1 MSGAA
6 MKYLL
11 LLLVVAAVLGWARSR
26 ARRVKREP
34 PAAPPALQSM
44 VPCAHCGLH
53 LPRAEAVPGTLGLY
67 CSEAHRRARGDR
79 PG

>member
-1 MSGAA
+1 

-11 LLLVVAAVLGWARSR
+11 LLLVIAGVLWWTRSR
-26 ARRVKREP
+26 SRSIGREP

-44 VPCAHCGLH
+44 VPCAYCGVH
-53 LPRAEAVPGTLGLY
+53 LPRAEAVPGALGLY